1 MQLSQSSKLQMRK
14 LTNIYISLFY
24 TGYIKFYPG
33 TFASL
38 VSIFIIFFFK
48 EITEINN
55 LIFLFL
61 FLILI
66 PISIY
71 FIKKYSNYEN
81 NHDSG
86 IIVIDEFLGIYL
98 IFIFYDYI
106 YIYSVEITLI
116 LIFILFRFFDI
127 FKIFPANIVD
137 KNMRNSLGVIIDDLI
152 ASVYTIALMCF
163 INVNY

>member
-1 MQLSQSSKLQMRK
+1 M
-14 LTNIYISLFY
+14 
-24 TGYIKFYPG
+24 
-33 TFASL
+33 
-38 VSIFIIFFFK
+38 
-48 EITEINN
+48 
-55 LIFLFL
+55 
-61 FLILI
+61 
-66 PISIY
+66 Y

-152 ASVYTIALMCF
+152 ASVYTIALMYF